1 MAWTF
6 NLHVLFFII
15 LYKFIISLNHVWE
28 IRFITTN
35 LWRFFMYNL
44 KNDLINK
51 LKERVDY
58 EITDISFLDDSDNT
72 EIFIDDAIHQE
83 VASLGLDYEDEYEFL
98 DEYEDDIKEQ
108 IRNYMYEKSQKH
120 KEDDLI

>member
-1 MAWTF
+1 
-6 NLHVLFFII
+6 
-15 LYKFIISLNHVWE
+15 
-28 IRFITTN
+28 
-35 LWRFFMYNL
+35 MYNL